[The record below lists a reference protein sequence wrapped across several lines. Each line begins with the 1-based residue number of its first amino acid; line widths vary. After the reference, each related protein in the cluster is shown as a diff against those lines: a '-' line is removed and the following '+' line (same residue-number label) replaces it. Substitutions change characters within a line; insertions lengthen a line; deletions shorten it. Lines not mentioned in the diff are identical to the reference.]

1 MRRILA
7 AAHASVLLIS
17 SSPGI
22 ALAGVGD
29 GKAITPAEVVSV
41 MASRRVPI
49 RKKCYEESTEKAPT
63 SVMIDFTIA
72 PTGVVTDVA
81 AHEVKGVD
89 SIVQCVVA
97 EVKRT
102 VFPASDGGG
111 RFRWPFIF
119 KGP

>member
-1 MRRILA
+1 
-7 AAHASVLLIS
+7 
-17 SSPGI
+17 
-22 ALAGVGD
+22 
-29 GKAITPAEVVSV
+29 
-41 MASRRVPI
+41 
-49 RKKCYEESTEKAPT
+49 
-63 SVMIDFTIA
+63 MIDFTIA

-89 SIVQCVVA
+89 SIVTCVVA

-102 VFPASDGGG
+102 IFPSSEGGG

>member
-1 MRRILA
+1 MLLVASLA
-7 AAHASVLLIS
+7 IASAVDAK
-17 SSPGI
+17 P
-22 ALAGVGD
+22 
-29 GKAITPAEVVSV
+29 ITPVEVVSV

-49 RKKCYEESTEKAPT
+49 RKKCYEESGEKAPT

-102 VFPASDGGG
+102 IFPSSDNGG

>member
-1 MRRILA
+1 MRRTKRRML
-7 AAHASVLLIS
+7 
-17 SSPGI
+17 
-22 ALAGVGD
+22 ALAHVAAVLATGPVLEA
-29 GKAITPAEVVSV
+29 KVITPAEVVSV

-97 EVKRT
+97 EVHRT
-102 VFPASDGGG
+102 VFPSSDAGG